1 MLVEITEAM
10 DEFERTGQVILPE
23 AKIYFEDKYYILEYD
38 DGECMSF
45 DQLQY
50 AVEWYYGI
58 E

>member
-1 MLVEITEAM
+1 MLEKYTEAL
-10 DEFERTGQVILPE
+10 DEFERTGEVILPE

-50 AVEWYYGI
+50 AVEQYYGI
-58 E
+58 K

>member
-1 MLVEITEAM
+1 MFEKYTEAL
-10 DEFERTGQVILPE
+10 DESERTGQVTLPE

-50 AVEWYYGI
+50 AVERYYGI
-58 E
+58 K